1 MGGLKMKRTMQTM
14 IVSVFVVLITVSF
27 AYAANAVTGEG
38 NFPYFNLGCLILGGL
53 TIVSLKYRYQKMY
66 LSEAVGSF
74 ALYAILITLFTAPA
88 IEAVKSLVS

>member
-1 MGGLKMKRTMQTM
+1 MKRTMQTM
-14 IVSVFVVLITVSF
+14 IVSVFVVLITASF

-53 TIVSLKYRYQKMY
+53 TIVSMKYRYQKMY

-74 ALYAILITLFTAPA
+74 ALFAVLVTLFTAPA
-88 IEAVKSLVS
+88 IEAVKGLVS